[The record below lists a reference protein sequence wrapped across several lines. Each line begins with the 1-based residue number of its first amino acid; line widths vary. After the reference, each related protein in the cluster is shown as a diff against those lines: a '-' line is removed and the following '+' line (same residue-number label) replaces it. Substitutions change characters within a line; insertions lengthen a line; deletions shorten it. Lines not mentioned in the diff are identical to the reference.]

1 MEGLS
6 KVLEKALDILET
18 RIICPS
24 CLGRQFALLGH
35 GVANFRRGL
44 TILDFIVLSAHT
56 TYMEGEREEDRE
68 KVLKIL
74 YVAFKSGSKLAGTTL
89 EKIVGKEGDLY
100 QKFEKDYGEVCW
112 LCEGLFSSFEDL
124 ALKVVEAGKEAEF
137 ETFLIGCVVNP
148 LLIEREDCLRAEFG
162 LVWGESL
169 KSELNREI
177 GKIVSKIT
185 GKVVDF
191 NRPDVVFLMDL
202 VRDVVEVKASSI
214 FVYGRYRKL
223 KGGVPQAPWFCKSCR
238 GEGCDECSG
247 TGRKYE
253 TSIAELICE
262 PAQELVKGVGWKFHA
277 AGRED
282 VDALMLG
289 NGRPFVLEVK
299 NPKIRSFDLKLL
311 QEKISEGARGIIEVD
326 SFRFSDKEEVRQ
338 LKEASSVM
346 QKTYRT
352 IVKLENEVAEE
363 ELKVLEERFSG
374 VNVSQRTPTRVL
386 HRRTDIERIKKVF
399 SLKARKIDKFHVEL
413 LITTQGGT
421 YVKELISG
429 DEGRSKPSVADVL
442 GVKAECLEL
451 SVISVE

>member
-6 KVLEKALDILET
+6 KVLEKALDILEM

-35 GVANFRRGL
+35 GVTNFSRGL

-56 TYMEGEREEDRE
+56 TYMEGEKEEDRE
-68 KVLKIL
+68 KALKIL
-74 YVAFKSGSKLAGTTL
+74 YAAFKSGSKLAGTTF

-112 LCEGLFSSFEDL
+112 LCEGLFSRLESL
-124 ALKVVEAGKEAEF
+124 ALKVVKEGKKVEF

-148 LLIEREDCLRAEFG
+148 LLIEREDCLRAEYG

-169 KSELNREI
+169 KSELNREV
-177 GKIVSKIT
+177 GKIVSKLT
-185 GKVVDF
+185 GKIVDF

-202 VRDVVEVKASSI
+202 VSDVVEIKASSI
-214 FVYGRYRKL
+214 FVYSRYRKL
-223 KGGVPQAPWFCKSCR
+223 KVGVPQSPWFCKNCK
-238 GEGCDECSG
+238 GVGCDECGGSG
-247 TGRKYE
+247 RRYE

-262 PAQELVKGVGWKFHA
+262 PAQELAKGVGWKFHA

-289 NGRPFVLEVK
+289 SGRPFVIEVK
-299 NPKIRSFDLKLL
+299 NPKIRSVDLKLL
-311 QEKISEGARGIIEVD
+311 QEKISEGGRGIIEVD
-326 SFRFSDKEEVRQ
+326 SFRFSDKEEVRR
-338 LKEASSVM
+338 LKEASSM
-346 QKTYRT
+346 ARKTYRT
-352 IVKLENEVAEE
+352 IVKLENEAIEE
-363 ELKVLEERFSG
+363 NLKVLEEQFSG

-399 SLKARKIDKFHVEL
+399 SLKVRKIDRFHVEL

-429 DEGRSKPSVADVL
+429 DEGRTKPSVAEVL
-442 GVKAECLEL
+442 GIKAECLEL
-451 SVISVE
+451 SVVSVE